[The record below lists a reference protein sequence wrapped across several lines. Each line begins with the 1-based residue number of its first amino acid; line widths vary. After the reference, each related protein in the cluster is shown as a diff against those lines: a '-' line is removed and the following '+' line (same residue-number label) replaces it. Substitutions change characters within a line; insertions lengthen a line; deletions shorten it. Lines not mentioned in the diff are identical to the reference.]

1 MRERE
6 QKSFFANVD
15 WMLIILYLLMVFAG
29 WISIYAAVYDETHRS
44 ILSLDC
50 DYGKQAI
57 FILIAVVTAF
67 VILLLDAKLFTSFA
81 WVFYI
86 LAILALLSVFPFGSD
101 IKGANAWIKIGQFS
115 MQPGELFKWATA
127 LALAK
132 YLSTHSFAPKK
143 MDTLIVSILI
153 LLLPVGLII
162 LQNDTGTALVYF
174 ALFIAMYREGMDGR
188 LILFPII
195 AVVLFVLTL
204 LLGEKITI
212 IVISSVAL
220 LWWFFFSS
228 HRWKSIRNTIL
239 TAAFCAGF
247 VFVAHKAF
255 TTFLSDYQQTRINV
269 LLGIETD
276 LKKAGYNVNQ
286 SLIAIGSGGVS
297 GKGFLQGTQT
307 KYNFVP
313 EQNTDF
319 IFCTVG
325 EEYGFVGSFLV
336 VGCFAFLILRI
347 IRNAER
353 QRSAFA
359 RIYGYCVASILA
371 FHITVNIGMVLGLL
385 PVIGIPLPFFSYGG
399 SSLLGF
405 TILLFIFIKQ
415 DANRLSLL

>member
-1 MRERE
+1 MRE

-15 WMLIILYLLMVFAG
+15 WALIITYLALVFAG
-29 WISIYAAVYDETHRS
+29 WICIYAAVYDETRRS

-57 FILIAVVTAF
+57 FILASMVVAL
-67 VILLLDAKLFTSFA
+67 VILLLDAKVFSSLA
-81 WVFYI
+81 WLFYI
-86 LAILALLSVFPFGSD
+86 VAMLVLLSVFPFGSE
-101 IKGANAWIKIGQFS
+101 ISGARAWIKLGAFS
-115 MQPGELFKWATA
+115 IQPGELCKWAVA

-132 YLSTHSFAPKK
+132 YLSRHSFVSNKTG
-143 MDTLIVSILI
+143 TLIVGAII
-153 LLLPVGLII
+153 TLLPAVLII

-174 ALFIAMYREGMDGR
+174 AFFIVMYREGMDGR
-188 LILFPII
+188 LILFPLIF
-195 AVVLFVLTL
+195 ALLFVLTL
-204 LLGEKITI
+204 LLGEKITVI
-212 IVISSVAL
+212 ILSSGAF
-220 LWWFFFSS
+220 LWWLFFSS
-228 HRWKSIRNTIL
+228 HRWKSIRNTL
-239 TAAFCAGF
+239 LAVAFCSGY
-247 VFVAHKAF
+247 VFYAHTAF
-255 TTFLSDYQQTRINV
+255 TTFLSDYQQTRVNV
-269 LLGIETD
+269 LLGIEKD
-276 LKKAGYNVNQ
+276 LQKAGYNVNQ

-325 EEYGFVGSFLV
+325 EEHGFVGSFLV

-359 RIYGYCVASILA
+359 RIYGYCVAALLT

-405 TILLFIFIKQ
+405 TVLLFIFIKQ

>member
-1 MRERE
+1 MRE

-15 WMLIILYLLMVFAG
+15 WALIIVYLVLVFSG
-29 WISIYAAVYDETHRS
+29 WICIYAAVYDETHQS
-44 ILSLDC
+44 ILSLNC

-57 FILIAVVTAF
+57 FILFSIVTAF
-67 VILLLDAKLFTSFA
+67 IILLLDAKIFSSLA
-81 WVFYI
+81 WVCYI
-86 LAILALLSVFPFGSD
+86 GAILVLLSVFPFGSE
-101 IKGANAWIKIGQFS
+101 ISGAKAWIKIGNFS
-115 MQPGELFKWATA
+115 VQPGELFKWAVA
-127 LALAK
+127 LALSK
-132 YLSTHSFAPKK
+132 YLSTHSFLPKK
-143 MDTLIVSILI
+143 MRTLINTSIIILI
-153 LLLPVGLII
+153 PVGLII

-188 LILFPII
+188 IILFPIL

-204 LLGEKITI
+204 LLGEKITMI
-212 IVISSVAL
+212 IVSSVAVF
-220 LWWFFFSS
+220 LWLFFSS

-239 TAAFCAGF
+239 AVLFGFGF

-255 TTFLSDYQQTRINV
+255 TKILSDYQQTRINV

-276 LKKAGYNVNQ
+276 LKKAGYNVHQ
-286 SLIAIGSGGVS
+286 SMIAIGSGGVS

-325 EEYGFVGSFLV
+325 EEYGFIGSFFV
-336 VGCFAFLILRI
+336 VGCFTFLILRI

-359 RIYGYCVASILA
+359 RIYGYCVASIFT
-371 FHITVNIGMVLGLL
+371 FHITVNIGMVLGLV

-405 TILLFIFIKQ
+405 TTLLFIFIKQ

>member
-1 MRERE
+1 MRE

-15 WMLIILYLLMVFAG
+15 WTLIILYLVLVFAG
-29 WISIYAAVYDETHRS
+29 WICIYAAVYDETNSS
-44 ILSLDC
+44 ILSLNC

-57 FILIAVVTAF
+57 FIVVAIVVAF
-67 VILLLDAKLFTSFA
+67 TILLLDAKLFSSFA
-81 WVFYI
+81 WVLYVAII
-86 LAILALLSVFPFGSD
+86 LFLLSVFPFGSE
-101 IKGANAWIKIGQFS
+101 ISGARAWIKIGNFS
-115 MQPGELFKWATA
+115 LQPGELSKWAVA

-132 YLSTHSFAPKK
+132 YLSTHSFTSKK
-143 MDTLIVSILI
+143 QSALMISSILI
-153 LLLPVGLII
+153 LIPVAIII
-162 LQNDTGTALVYF
+162 LQNDTGTALAYF

-188 LILFPII
+188 IILFPIL
-195 AVVLFVLTL
+195 AAVLFVLTL

-212 IVISSVAL
+212 IVLSSGAF
-220 LWWFFFSS
+220 LWWLFFSS
-228 HRWKSIRNTIL
+228 HRWKSIRNTLL
-239 TAAFCAGF
+239 TIAFCAGF
-247 VFVAHKAF
+247 TYIAHEAF
-255 TTFLSDYQQTRINV
+255 TKILSDYQQTRINV

-276 LKKAGYNVNQ
+276 LKKAGYNVHQ
-286 SLIAIGSGGVS
+286 SMIAIGSGGVS

-325 EEYGFVGSFLV
+325 EEYGFVGSFFV
-336 VGCFAFLILRI
+336 VGCFVFLILRI
-347 IRNAER
+347 VRNAER

-359 RIYGYCVASILA
+359 RIYGYCVASIFA
-371 FHITVNIGMVLGLL
+371 FHITINIGMVLGIL

>member
-1 MRERE
+1 MRE

-15 WMLIILYLLMVFAG
+15 WTLIILYLVLVFFG
-29 WISIYAAVYDETHRS
+29 WICIYAAVYDETRHS
-44 ILSLDC
+44 IFSLDC
-50 DYGKQAI
+50 DYGKQSV
-57 FILIAVVTAF
+57 FIAVSIVVAF

-81 WVFYI
+81 WVLYI
-86 LAILALLSVFPFGSD
+86 LAILVLLSVFPMGTEIS
-101 IKGANAWIKIGQFS
+101 GAKAWIKIGNFS
-115 MQPGELFKWATA
+115 LQPGELSKWAVA
-127 LALAK
+127 LALSK
-132 YLSTHSFAPKK
+132 YLSTHFFTPKK
-143 MDTLIVSILI
+143 TGTLIGAAII
-153 LLLPVGLII
+153 ILLPVGIII
-162 LQNDTGTALVYF
+162 LQNDTGTALAYF
-174 ALFIAMYREGMDGR
+174 ALSIAMYREGMNGWI
-188 LILFPII
+188 LLFPII
-195 AVVLFVLTL
+195 AAILFVFTL

-212 IVISSVAL
+212 IILSSIAVV
-220 LWWFFFSS
+220 WWIFFTS
-228 HRWKSIRNTIL
+228 HRWKSIRNAL
-239 TAAFCAGF
+239 LSVLCGVGF
-247 VFVAHKAF
+247 VFVAHQAF
-255 TTFLSDYQQTRINV
+255 TKFLSDYQQTRINV

-276 LKKAGYNVNQ
+276 LKKAGYNVHQ
-286 SLIAIGSGGVS
+286 SMIAIGSGGLS

-336 VGCFAFLILRI
+336 VGCFVFLIIRI

-359 RIYGYCVASILA
+359 RIYGYCVASIFA
-371 FHITVNIGMVLGLL
+371 FHLTINVGMVLGLL

-415 DANRLSLL
+415 DANRLTLL

>member
-1 MRERE
+1 MRE

-15 WMLIILYLLMVFAG
+15 WWLIITYLVMVFAG
-29 WISIYAAVYDETHRS
+29 WICVYAAVYDETHSS
-44 ILSLDC
+44 ILSLNC

-57 FILIAVVTAF
+57 FIAIAIVAAF
-67 VILLLDAKLFTSFA
+67 IILLLDAKLFTSFA
-81 WVFYI
+81 WVFYV
-86 LAILALLSVFPFGSD
+86 LAILVLISVFIFGTD
-101 IKGANAWIKIGQFS
+101 IKGANAWIKIGNFS
-115 MQPGELFKWATA
+115 IQPGELFKWATA
-127 LALAK
+127 LAIAK
-132 YLSTHSFAPKK
+132 YLSTHTFSPKK
-143 MDTLIVSILI
+143 LETLIVCAFIILI
-153 LLLPVGLII
+153 PVGLII

-174 ALFIAMYREGMDGR
+174 AFFVAMYREGMDGR
-188 LILFPII
+188 LILYPII
-195 AVVLFVLTL
+195 AAVLFVFTL

-212 IVISSVAL
+212 IIVASIAVF
-220 LWWFFFSS
+220 WWFFFTT
-228 HRWKSIRNTIL
+228 HKWKSIRNTL
-239 TAAFCAGF
+239 FVVLFCAGF
-247 VFVAHKAF
+247 VYSAHKAF
-255 TTFLSDYQQTRINV
+255 TSVLTDYQQTRINV

-286 SLIAIGSGGVS
+286 SLIAIGSGGVK

-325 EEYGFVGSFLV
+325 EEHGFIGSFFV
-336 VGCFAFLILRI
+336 VGCFTFLILRI

-353 QRSAFA
+353 QRSDFA
-359 RIYGYCVASILA
+359 RIYGYCVASIFM
-371 FHITVNIGMVLGLL
+371 FHVIVNVGMVLGLL